1 MLPLR
6 ERVVGTWKL
15 LRWTR
20 LVGGVEEPGPFGSDA
35 LGQLL
40 YARDGYMSA
49 NLMRRN
55 RAQHL
60 SYCGRY
66 ELDERG
72 SSVLH
77 RIELSSNPEWVET
90 ARIRFVEFTGEQMKL
105 STRPFL
111 EHGKEAVVTLLWQ
124 RA

>member
-1 MLPLR
+1 MLPLK
-6 ERVVGTWKL
+6 ERIVGTWKL

-20 LVGGVEEPGPFGSDA
+20 LVGGAEEPGPFGSDA
-35 LGQLL
+35 LGRLL
-40 YARDGYMSA
+40 YSPDGYMSA

-66 ELDERG
+66 EIDERE

-77 RIELSSNPEWVET
+77 RIELSSNPKWVET
-90 ARIRFVEFTGEQMKL
+90 ARKRFVEFTGEQLKL
-105 STRPFL
+105 STLPFL
-111 EHGKEAVVTLLWQ
+111 EQGKEAVVTLLWR